1 MDTGEI
7 VKNIGI
13 SHQKLYYLEQKDYIG
28 PKKISITGGEFSN
41 YSEEEV
47 KKIKL
52 IWKHLKQGMYQD
64 VWSFTLWGAF
74 SWNVWF
80 RGGKLGWL
88 SMPEGQ
94 RYLQATGFHK

>member
-1 MDTGEI
+1 MDIGEI

-28 PKKISITGGEFSN
+28 PKKISITGGEFRN

-52 IWKHLKQGMYQD
+52 IWKYLKQGMYQPELFY
-64 VWSFTLWGAF
+64 SSLRIF
-74 SWNVWF
+74 SRPFNVRSKF
-80 RGGKLGWL
+80 
-88 SMPEGQ
+88 S
-94 RYLQATGFHK
+94 

>member
-28 PKKISITGGEFSN
+28 PKKISITGREFRN

-64 VWSFTLWGAF
+64 VWPLKLWGRLLLECL
-74 SWNVWF
+74 V
-80 RGGKLGWL
+80 
-88 SMPEGQ
+88 Q
-94 RYLQATGFHK
+94 RKETRLVIYA

>member
-28 PKKISITGGEFSN
+28 PKKISIAGGEFRN

-52 IWKHLKQGMYQD
+52 IWKHLKQGMYQAI
-64 VWSFTLWGAF
+64 WPLKRWGRVLLDCLVQVREIGLVIYA
-74 SWNVWF
+74 
-80 RGGKLGWL
+80 
-88 SMPEGQ
+88 
-94 RYLQATGFHK
+94 

>member
-13 SHQKLYYLEQKDYIG
+13 SHPKLYYLEQKDYIG
-28 PKKISITGGEFSN
+28 PKKISITGGEFRN

-52 IWKHLKQGMYQD
+52 IWKHLKQSMCQD
-64 VWSFTLWGAF
+64 VWSLKLWRE
-74 SWNVWF
+74 V
-80 RGGKLGWL
+80 LL
-88 SMPEGQ
+88 E
-94 RYLQATGFHK
+94 YLVQVREIGLVIYA

>member
-13 SHQKLYYLEQKDYIG
+13 SHQKLYYLEQKDYIR
-28 PKKISITGGEFSN
+28 PKKISITGREFRN

-64 VWSFTLWGAF
+64 VWPLKLWREVLLECLVQVREIGMAI
-74 SWNVWF
+74 
-80 RGGKLGWL
+80 
-88 SMPEGQ
+88 
-94 RYLQATGFHK
+94 YA